1 MWALCMPG
9 DGMTIQDTP
18 AQGNRLGAGIGIVL
32 FSTIIW
38 ATAGLF
44 VRLLPFDIW
53 SIVVWRNCFAVL
65 FVGSYVLW
73 RLRRSAPAGVLPASS
88 GRA

>member
-1 MWALCMPG
+1 MV
-9 DGMTIQDTP
+9 DQDKSV
-18 AQGNRLGAGIGIVL
+18 QGNRLGFGIAIVL

-53 SIVVWRNCFAVL
+53 SIIVWRNCFAVL
-65 FVGSYVLW
+65 FVGS
-73 RLRRSAPAGVLPASS
+73 
-88 GRA
+88 